1 MYKVTISPPPTSLIL
16 LNW

>member
-1 MYKVTISPPPTSLIL
+1 MYKVTTSPPPTSLIL